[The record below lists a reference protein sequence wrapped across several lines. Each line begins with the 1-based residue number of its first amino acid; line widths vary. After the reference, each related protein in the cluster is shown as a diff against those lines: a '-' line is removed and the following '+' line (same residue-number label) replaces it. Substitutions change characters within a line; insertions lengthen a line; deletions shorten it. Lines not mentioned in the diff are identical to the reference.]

1 VCIFDT
7 ILLMFKYSS
16 SHRNRAF
23 LLSIFIYVILLLLV
37 VYSSVKN
44 EPKSSYKSEQLVLLK
59 LCEKKPLKK
68 VAKIKKIEKK
78 IVTPKSKPKII
89 KKVVI
94 LRDKKVKIEETKKEI
109 VKEEVIEKEIEKIEE
124 VEKEDEATKE
134 EVVNGTLEEEVSEKQ
149 IEQEQIVQNYSVGEG
164 LIQSIEKALRKHIY
178 YPKAARRMGLEAV
191 VELEFKFLPN
201 RDVIEVIIVGDAP
214 SILLKAAKKT
224 LMRASRDFEKVEK
237 AVTIQVPLKFILE
250 R

>member
-7 ILLMFKYSS
+7 ISLMLKYSS

-37 VYSSVKN
+37 GYSSMKN
-44 EPKSSYKSEQLVLLK
+44 ESKSSYKSEKLILLE
-59 LCEKKPLKK
+59 LCKKKPLKK
-68 VAKIKKIEKK
+68 VVKIEKTV
-78 IVTPKSKPKII
+78 VTSKPKVI
-89 KKVVI
+89 KKVVM
-94 LRDKKVKIEETKKEI
+94 LRDKKVKIEEFKKEI
-109 VKEEVIEKEIEKIEE
+109 IKEEVVEKEIEANEE
-124 VEKEDEATKE
+124 LKEIEKENEIIKE
-134 EVVNGTLEEEVSEKQ
+134 EITDETLEEDVFEKQ
-149 IEQEQIVQNYSVGEG
+149 IEQVQIVQNDSVGED
-164 LIQSIEKALRKHIY
+164 LIRSIEKALRKHIY
-178 YPKAARRMGLEAV
+178 YPKAARRMGLEAE
-191 VELEFKFLPN
+191 VELKFKFLPN
-201 RDVIEVIIVGDAP
+201 RDVVEIIISGDAP